1 MPSTTGYSITTRK
14 LRLCCGHPDWLRK
27 TQELYNEIESFYY
40 DLLLKR
46 EELWE
51 LSSQKTMRALEVLTI
66 MGRDK
71 KIPEVP
77 IPWEKVPLYFRRAAI
92 NSAIA
97 AAKSHISR
105 QSIIPG
111 RKAEKLHS
119 AVTYYKGMYRDFS
132 HKEITLKVWTGE
144 KWQWMRCRLYGEIF
158 PEQAELMSP
167 SVTFEKKYLMLHVP
181 VKEFTADTASV
192 KQRIQEGR
200 RICAIQFTNGDAFAV
215 GTVCDGAGKEIAVK
229 FWSGG
234 KEYTHRCNQ
243 IQKKIEKARKS
254 LGEEKQPGEN
264 RKYWMRLK
272 HLSEY
277 YAHEVSAQIIK
288 FCLKNQVSMIIL
300 PKYKKEYTDYVMI
313 GSGNWSTLH
322 LSTGIRRNL
331 IYKAWKNGILVIETY
346 AKGISE
352 TCASCGAPIVSVNR
366 KADEYICRN
375 GHRGSRSLNSARNLS
390 RKCIQQL
397 GKQVV

>member
-1 MPSTTGYSITTRK
+1 M
-14 LRLCCGHPDWLRK
+14 
-27 TQELYNEIESFYY
+27 
-40 DLLLKR
+40 
-46 EELWE
+46 
-51 LSSQKTMRALEVLTI
+51 
-66 MGRDK
+66 
-71 KIPEVP
+71 
-77 IPWEKVPLYFRRAAI
+77 
-92 NSAIA
+92 
-97 AAKSHISR
+97 
-105 QSIIPG
+105 
-111 RKAEKLHS
+111 
-119 AVTYYKGMYRDFS
+119 
-132 HKEITLKVWTGE
+132 
-144 KWQWMRCRLYGEIF
+144 
-158 PEQAELMSP
+158 
-167 SVTFEKKYLMLHVP
+167 
-181 VKEFTADTASV
+181 
-192 KQRIQEGR
+192 
-200 RICAIQFTNGDAFAV
+200 
-215 GTVCDGAGKEIAVK
+215 K